1 MARTKSDVRKNIR
14 NTITGSSSSM
24 DYKGEVGKNIELS
37 KTLHGVSTFL
47 ETLSKNEHD
56 LFKKLIDAVEEIP
69 KNNDELQRQQKI
81 IFDNLIK
88 TTALMKKA
96 AETEKDPEKKQEL
109 ESAASNM
116 MDRGTSIQKNMDTNP
131 RGLREMIGSKK
142 YGIDPREV
150 REKGLVRS
158 VFSQAKREVFGGKYE
173 PKFSDIV
180 EKQQQVLPTAE
191 STDLAPSS
199 SAIEV
204 PKKEKSLTEKT
215 KGNLA
220 SLNVTN
226 AVLKSIL
233 SEVKDIK
240 KNLGKKSDKPS
251 DKPSNKLLDKP
262 SNKPL
267 DKLSAKPSIKLS
279 KKEKEAQKWRDVEKF
294 SIRDYYDRKQK
305 EENSN
310 KLRDVSKIDQN
321 PNKLRDV
328 SKIDQNPFDEAR
340 YTGSDID
347 KDTEQKPVQGSVEE
361 KDGGPMLPTLPI
373 PPIPPVP
380 KGVFSRLRNLIK
392 RGKVP
397 ARAAGAASS
406 AEGGVARAAKGG
418 GAASSAEGGVA
429 RAATGSIDDVAKGA
443 SRASKVFKGAGRLL
457 GRAATPLTIAAGAYE
472 GYTGYQDAKKLEES
486 GKITKEEATRK
497 KGEAIGGATAGTG
510 GALAGAAVGATV
522 GSVVPVV
529 GTAIGGLVGGL
540 IGWYGGKAAG
550 SAAGGAIATSMASSP
565 PSLANPKSPT
575 AAIATIQSKTRAAGM
590 NALNNQ
596 TQPTVQQPPA
606 PMITNITNS
615 SPAQA
620 VKSTPN
626 NPTLPA
632 IRTSDNSFL
641 RYQDRRMTRIL

>member
-1 MARTKSDVRKNIR
+1 MARTKSDIGKNIR

-24 DYKGEVGKNIELS
+24 DYKGEVGKNIDLS

-191 STDLAPSS
+191 STDSAPSS

-251 DKPSNKLLDKP
+251 DTPSG
-262 SNKPL
+262 KPL
-267 DKLSAKPSIKLS
+267 DKPSIKLS

-305 EENSN
+305 EE
-310 KLRDVSKIDQN
+310 N

-361 KDGGPMLPTLPI
+361 KDGGPMLPI

-380 KGVFSRLRNLIK
+380 KGVFSRLRNFIK

-397 ARAAGAASS
+397 TRAAGAASS

-418 GAASSAEGGVA
+418 GDIV
-429 RAATGSIDDVAKGA
+429 KGA
-443 SRASKVFKGAGRLL
+443 SRASKAFKGVGRLL

-486 GKITKEEATRK
+486 GEITKEEGTRK

-510 GALAGAAVGATV
+510 GALAGAALGATV

-590 NALNNQ
+590 NALNNA

-606 PMITNITNS
+606 PVITNITNS

-626 NPTLPA
+626 NPILPA